1 MTNKL
6 LDDIMNYEDEYN
18 ILEDDE
24 LYMLND
30 NHLIERMDAQNKRR
44 NPPTIKRLKKDIK

>member
-30 NHLIERMDAQNKRR
+30 NHIIERMEAQNKRR
-44 NPPTIKRLKKDIK
+44 SPSTIKRVRNEFK

>member
-18 ILEDDE
+18 IILEDDE
-24 LYMLND
+24 LRMLDD
-30 NHLIERMDAQNKRR
+30 NNLIERMEAQNKRR
-44 NPPTIKRLKKDIK
+44 NPSMIKKVKNE